1 MPPVNVPPVSSVA
14 AKWARRAGSA
24 SGEYEQGVTGAGARW
39 AAAAGAAEKNYQAGV
54 TQAAASGRFGKG
66 VAKAGASKYERGAR
80 EKGTGRFA
88 QGVAVAEGD
97 YSGAV
102 QPFLSAISSVDL
114 PPRGP
119 AGSEGNYARVAAIG
133 KALRQLKLGR

>member
-1 MPPVNVPPVSSVA
+1 MPPANVPPVNAVA
-14 AKWARRAGSA
+14 SKWARRAASA
-24 SGEYEQGVTGAGARW
+24 GTEYENGVTGSGARW
-39 AAAAGAAEKNYQAGV
+39 AAASSAAEKNYQAGV

-66 VAKAGASKYERGAR
+66 VQKAGAAKYERGAR
-80 EKGTGRFA
+80 EKGPARFA
-88 QGVAVAEGD
+88 QGVSVAEPD
-97 YSGAV
+97 YSAAV
-102 QPFLSAISSVDL
+102 QPYLTAIGSVDL